1 MINNKELSTN
11 SINCYEN
18 NSQFISRLAILIL
31 ANASKDLIDD
41 DEQFKEINTEIKNI
55 FKKNKKCINT
65 IFNEAMFELTGIY
78 I

>member
-41 DEQFKEINTEIKNI
+41 DEQFKEINTEIYLKRIKNALI
-55 FKKNKKCINT
+55 LFSMKQCSN
-65 IFNEAMFELTGIY
+65 
-78 I
+78 